1 MLTGLWIT
9 PPLAFARLGGS
20 PTPCAAFSWA
30 KVGISPSGSAQT
42 TLSPEETLTLADDGT
57 VSSDVPNTL
66 VFKDDDGAWRPV
78 CPFFELHGS
87 WVLNEQNYEGP
98 ITKGV
103 LADNG
108 LLLADVQWTVTLGNL
123 KAYHFT
129 LDEGDKISASVNIR
143 GDDTGRR
150 ALAGSSPDG
159 AGLAPLIPAA
169 TPMPMGEVQ
178 LAQPTDDDSFPELR
192 LRFYPPKGLT
202 YGPPS
207 LPQKLAA
214 AADSRL
220 NPALNPEAS
229 RQVWARNAEWF
240 GFDLPEAQKIVNPD
254 GHWAQLNLDAEG
266 PPPAGAGDPRNAPGG
281 LSASLFELRGGQQ
294 DAQTNRISM
303 GLVDDVSDGTVHCSI
318 SGLEATAR
326 IAVGPP
332 DFAPMNRPCTSLQ
345 DGLADR
351 VLRDDFRNNPPGD
364 ADLEAIVA
372 DIFERALET
381 SDLMNKDA
389 QSDRARGTNFNPE
402 DPANT
407 DLPNPRPGFESNPRG
422 TLWASSNENVTDRPA
437 PAGSLQVDA
446 MPVSF
451 QGQRAHRRYN
461 AIEYLRDRLREEPE
475 LIEKWLRP
483 PRDPSPL
490 FDRRMPALMRG
501 SDGDPMHLTRRQIE
515 MIRLWAARQTGGQ

>member
-9 PPLAFARLGGS
+9 PPLAFARLGRS
-20 PTPCAAFSWA
+20 PTPCVAFSWA
-30 KVGISPSGSAQT
+30 RVGISPSGSAQT
-42 TLSPEETLTLADDGT
+42 TLRPEETLTLAEDGT
-57 VSSDVPNTL
+57 VSSDVPNTV
-66 VFKDDDGAWRPV
+66 VFRDDDGAWRPV

-87 WVLNEQNYEGP
+87 WDLDGQSHEGP
-98 ITKGV
+98 ITKAV

-108 LLLADVQWTVTLGNL
+108 FSLLDLRWTVTLGNL

-129 LDEGDKISASVNIR
+129 LDEGDRISATVTIE
-143 GDDTGRR
+143 GDDTTRNT
-150 ALAGSSPDG
+150 LVGSSPDEPG
-159 AGLAPLIPAA
+159 REPLIPAA

-178 LAQPTDDDSFPELR
+178 LAKPTDDDSFPELR

-202 YGPPS
+202 YGPAS

-214 AADSRL
+214 AADPRL
-220 NPALNPEAS
+220 DPSVNPQADLRTWEH
-229 RQVWARNAEWF
+229 NAEWF
-240 GFDLPEAQKIVNPD
+240 GYELPPAQQVVNPNAR
-254 GHWAQLNLDAEG
+254 WAQLNLDTEG

-281 LSASLFELRGGQQ
+281 LSASLYELRGGPQ
-294 DAQTNRISM
+294 DAVANRISM
-303 GLVDDVSDGTVHCSI
+303 GLVDDVSDGVVQCSVG
-318 SGLEATAR
+318 GLVAIAR

-332 DFAPMNRPCTSLQ
+332 DFAPMNRPLTSLQ

-351 VLRDDFRNNPPGD
+351 MLRGDVRDNPPGD
-364 ADLEAIVA
+364 AELEAIVA

-389 QSDRARGTNFNPE
+389 QNDRARGTNFDRE

-407 DLPNPRPGFESNPRG
+407 DLPNPLPGFESNPRN
-422 TLWASSNENVTDRPA
+422 TLWASSNDRVTARPA

-451 QGQRAHRRYN
+451 KGQRSHRRYN
-461 AIEYLRDRLREEPE
+461 SIEYLRDRLREEPD

-483 PRDPSPL
+483 ARDPSPF